1 MRCRK
6 KANDAMARVLFL
18 WMATCVTGVQGT
30 EEVKSSFH
38 SSQLGPCLESW
49 DPTCWSQEPARL
61 ETSLL
66 QEKLLLTAQPLGD
79 ARLEPVAHAP
89 AKSLVQVS
97 ANLQSSTTKTTTT
110 ETQSTL
116 AWYYIAGIGE
126 VHTLPPLPETATTT
140 TTTVQAAE
148 TETETAAS
156 EPAAYPGQQPL
167 PSTYS
172 SLTAAVPGPSSL
184 VSGLICIIGV
194 GLGVLLGR
202 LIMT

>member
-18 WMATCVTGVQGT
+18 WMAACFTGVQGT

-38 SSQLGPCLESW
+38 SSQLGLCLESR

-66 QEKLLLTAQPLGD
+66 QEKLLLTAQALED
-79 ARLEPVAHAP
+79 ARLEPVAQAP
-89 AKSLVQVS
+89 ARSLVQVS
-97 ANLQSSTTKTTTT
+97 ANLQSSTTTT
-110 ETQSTL
+110 ETQTTL